1 VPQMREFEA
10 GRILLGIDPG
20 LRITGYGV
28 IRCSPG
34 ALTHI
39 HHGAIRTNAPDRP
52 GRLVQI
58 HNCISDLLHT
68 WNVDEVA
75 LEKQFVA
82 LNASSAFVIGEARAA
97 AMLAAAR
104 RGTPIF
110 EYTPA
115 EVKQSVTSYG
125 RGSKQQIQEM
135 VRLQFALTTVP
146 EPPDAA
152 DGLAIAICHAA
163 RRAIP
168 PQGTARASATSARA
182 AFPGR

>member
-1 VPQMREFEA
+1 LDEVDS

-20 LRITGYGV
+20 LRITGYGL
-28 IRCSPG
+28 IRCAPG
-34 ALTHI
+34 VLTHL
-39 HHGAIRTNAPDRP
+39 HHGALRTNAADRP

-58 HNCISDLLHT
+58 HECIVGILDS

-97 AMLAAAR
+97 AMLAVAQ
-104 RGTPIF
+104 RGLPIY

-125 RGSKQQIQEM
+125 RSSKQQIQEM
-135 VRLQFALTTVP
+135 VRLQFALSAVP
-146 EPPDAA
+146 EPADAA

-163 RRAIP
+163 RRTLAAVCLSQP
-168 PQGTARASATSARA
+168 THRTAR
-182 AFPGR
+182 G